1 MTKFVLLAAAL
12 FGCAIAAPQGDLS
25 PAETKLGNAAFRF
38 HSKDTSLVQVQSKL
52 LPGATQD
59 HHAALKY
66 ALPKYTPGDACGA
79 IKDCKSC
86 LVNGVCV
93 WLPFHNSCVE
103 DRDSMHVYGTI
114 QCGSWAPETLPLVG
128 NEHDDYRLFHTR
140 DDPRDYNIASLNGG
154 QDVYGLATDL
164 ERHGTDAQ
172 GNPSAFIAKGGGG
185 EIIAGVSRREFEG
198 NTLQHD
204 AHGRMLPIAVD
215 GVEANDPAE
224 PKAIE
229 PMTSPPFQTE
239 VRR

>member
-1 MTKFVLLAAAL
+1 MLVIAL
-12 FGCAIAAPQGDLS
+12 FGATLAAPQGDLS
-25 PAETKLGNAAFRF
+25 PAEAKLGVAAFHFRPAPA
-38 HSKDTSLVQVQSKL
+38 SLMETGAKL
-52 LPGATQD
+52 LPDATQD
-59 HHAALKY
+59 HNVALKY

-79 IKDCKSC
+79 IKDCHSC
-86 LVNGVCV
+86 LINGICV

-103 DRDSMHVYGTI
+103 DRDEMHVYGTI

-172 GNPSAFIAKGGGG
+172 GNPSSFLAKGGGG
-185 EIIAGVSRREFEG
+185 EIIAGVSRREFDG

-204 AHGRMLPIAVD
+204 EKGRMLPMAVS
-215 GVEANDPAE
+215 GVEAGDE
-224 PKAIE
+224 EGPKAIE

-239 VRR
+239 V

>member
-1 MTKFVLLAAAL
+1 MKLIVVVAL
-12 FGCAIAAPQGDLS
+12 FGVALCAPQGDLS

-38 HSKDTSLVQVQSKL
+38 HQQSLMETKSKL
-52 LPGATQD
+52 LPSATQD
-59 HHAALKY
+59 WNTPLKY

-103 DRDSMHVYGTI
+103 DRDEMHVYGTI
-114 QCGSWAPETLPLVG
+114 QCGSWAPYTLPLVG

-172 GNPSAFIAKGGGG
+172 GNPSSFIAKGGGG

-198 NTLQHD
+198 DTLQHD
-204 AHGRMLPIAVD
+204 AHGRLLPIDVK
-215 GVEANDPAE
+215 GVEQHDVE
-224 PKAIE
+224 GPKAIE

-239 VRR
+239 V